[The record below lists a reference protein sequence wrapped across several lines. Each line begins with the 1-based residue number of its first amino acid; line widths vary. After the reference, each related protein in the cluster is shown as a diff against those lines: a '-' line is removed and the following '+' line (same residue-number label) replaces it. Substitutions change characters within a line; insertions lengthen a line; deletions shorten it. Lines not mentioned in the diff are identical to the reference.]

1 MTLIGLHGTKG
12 LVLHLICHWF
22 IKHENPRPS
31 WSKKNSNQLSHRKK
45 LDMGI
50 IDMQEFELWDKKK
63 LGIMSYDLWVMSY
76 ENELWVIRTKNCI
89 RTKSCALRTKDSLKL
104 YRITS

>member
-1 MTLIGLHGTKG
+1 MKTLDPVDPRKI
-12 LVLHLICHWF
+12 LINWA
-22 IKHENPRPS
+22 IE
-31 WSKKNSNQLSHRKK
+31 KNWIW
-45 LDMGI
+45 GI
-50 IDMQEFELWDKKK
+50 IGMQEFELWDKKK

-89 RTKSCALRTKDSLKL
+89 RTKSCALGTKDSLKL